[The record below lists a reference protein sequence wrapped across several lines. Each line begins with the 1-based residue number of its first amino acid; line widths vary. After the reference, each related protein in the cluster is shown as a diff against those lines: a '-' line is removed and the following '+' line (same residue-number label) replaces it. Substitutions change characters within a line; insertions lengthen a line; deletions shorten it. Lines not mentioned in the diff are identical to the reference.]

1 MDKDHKRPSP
11 SRIAEWVLKRVFPDN
26 GLHTTAGDFEEV
38 FREFAHTRGIFVARL
53 WYWLQIFL
61 SMRPFISGKIYWS
74 AVMIKNYLKMGLRRF
89 NRHRGYTFINM
100 FGLTVGIACCLV
112 IFLYVSD
119 EMSYDKYH
127 DNLDRIYR
135 VGVRISSAT
144 TSGEGSAQVCAP
156 VARVLRENF
165 PQVEAVAQAFKVRG
179 GLTERGEKKFYENT
193 RIFADTELFEI
204 LTIPFLQ
211 GDARTSLDRPY
222 TIVLS
227 ERMVKKYFGQQD
239 ALGQTISINS
249 RDYEITGIVADS
261 PHNTHFKYDY
271 FISMKTLEGR
281 YPFDAWLLSNFYV
294 YIKLKPNMDITNI
307 AAQMELIGE
316 TYIPKEMITPGD
328 KIAYFLQPVADIH
341 LLSHLRNEPEPCMN
355 PFYLYIFSAI
365 GLFVLLIACMNFI
378 NLSTARS
385 TKRAKEV
392 GVRKVIGAKRGQ
404 LVRQF
409 FGESAVII
417 VMALLSALILI
428 SGILP
433 LVNSISGKTF
443 EKTDLL
449 HPSVLLL
456 MLVLVMFV
464 GFTASAYPSLVL
476 ASFQPVKALRAN
488 FRSGRRGSSLRKLLV
503 ISQFAIS
510 IALIAGTLIVY
521 RQINFMKSQY
531 LGFDRNQKI
540 IVPVRGAISI
550 EENYEAVKEAFMQH
564 LSITGASV
572 SSKIPGQR
580 LDRWDTK
587 VIGGGEEQS
596 RVLNHLYVGPDF
608 LKEYRITLVAGRL
621 FNKEMSTDP
630 KETFVLSQTAVEEY
644 GWTPEEALGKRLES
658 IFPATVIGV
667 VEDFHY
673 QGLQTTIEPLAI
685 AWRPEM
691 FRLITL
697 GFTTESLPDTLAFT
711 KRKWEEL
718 FPGHP
723 FDYYFLDSYFDRQ
736 YQSEERIGKMFTVF
750 TVLGVIIAC
759 LGLFGLASFTAE
771 QKTKEI
777 GIRKVLGASVP
788 EILIMLSKEFI
799 KWVLIAN
806 VIAWPVIYLA
816 MNSWLENFAYR
827 VNVNLGILIASAA
840 LAAAIA
846 FITISYQSLKA
857 SLANPVNALR
867 YE

>member
-1 MDKDHKRPSP
+1 MGQRRKRPAP
-11 SRIAEWVLKRVFPDN
+11 SRLAEWVLKRVFPDN
-26 GLHTTAGDFEEV
+26 GLCTSAGDFEEV
-38 FREFAHTRGIFVARL
+38 FREIAQNRGIIVARL
-53 WYWLQIFL
+53 WYWSQIFL
-61 SMRPFISGKIYWS
+61 SLRPFLSGKFYWS

-100 FGLTVGIACCLV
+100 FGLTVGIGCCLV
-112 IFLYVSD
+112 IFLFVSD

-127 DNLDRIYR
+127 NDLDRIYR
-135 VGVRISSAT
+135 VAVRIHSPT
-144 TSGEGSAQVCAP
+144 TAGEGSAQVCAP

-165 PQVEAVAQAFKVRG
+165 PQVEAVAQTFTVRG
-179 GLTERGEKKFYENT
+179 GLTERGEKKFYEET

-211 GDARTSLDRPY
+211 GDARTSLDRPN
-222 TIVLS
+222 TIVIS
-227 ERMVKKYFGQQD
+227 ERMAQKYFGQQD

-249 RDYEITGIVADS
+249 RDYEITGIIATA

-281 YPFDAWLLSNFYV
+281 YPFDAWLLSNFHV
-294 YIKLKPNMDITNI
+294 YIKLKPNVDIADL

-328 KIAYFLQPVADIH
+328 KITYFLQPVANIH
-341 LLSHLRNEPEPCMN
+341 LFSHLRNESEPCMN

-385 TKRAKEV
+385 TKRAREV

-417 VMALLSALILI
+417 VMALLSALILV

-433 LVNSISGKTF
+433 LVNSISGKAF
-443 EKTDLL
+443 ETTDLL
-449 HPSVLLL
+449 RPSVLLL
-456 MLVLVMFV
+456 MLALVIFV

-476 ASFQPVKALRAN
+476 SSFQPVKALRAN
-488 FRSGRRGSSLRKLLV
+488 FRTSSKGSSLRKLLV

-510 IALIAGTLIVY
+510 IALIGGTLIVY

-531 LGFDRNQKI
+531 LGFDRHQKI
-540 IVPVRGAISI
+540 IIPVRGALSI
-550 EENYEAVKEAFMQH
+550 EENYEAVKEAFLQH
-564 LSITGASV
+564 TSITGASV

-587 VIGGGEEQS
+587 VIGGGEGQS
-596 RVLNHLYVGPDF
+596 RVLNHLYVDPDF
-608 LKEYRITLVAGRL
+608 LKEYRIPLVAGRL

-630 KETFVLSQTAVEEY
+630 KETFVLSRTAVEEY

-673 QGLQTTIEPLAI
+673 QGLQTTIEPLVI

-691 FRLITL
+691 FMLITL
-697 GFTTESLPDTLAFT
+697 SFTTESLPDTLAFT

-777 GIRKVLGASVP
+777 GIRKVLGATVP
-788 EILIMLSKEFI
+788 EILFLLSLEFL
-799 KWVLIAN
+799 KWVLVAN
-806 VIAWPVIYLA
+806 IIAWPVAYLT
-816 MNSWLENFAYR
+816 MSSWLENFAYR
-827 VNVNLGILIASAA
+827 VNVNFGVLLASTL
-840 LAAAIA
+840 LAVAIA
-846 FITISYQSLKA
+846 FITVGYQSAKA